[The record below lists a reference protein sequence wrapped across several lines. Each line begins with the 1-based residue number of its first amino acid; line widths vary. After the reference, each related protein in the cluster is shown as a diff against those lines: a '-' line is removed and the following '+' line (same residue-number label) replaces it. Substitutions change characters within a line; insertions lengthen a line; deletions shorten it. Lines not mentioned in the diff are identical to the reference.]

1 MNANNIFDT
10 DFQDFIK
17 ALNECDVAY
26 ILVGG
31 KAVILHGYSRSTGDM
46 DIWVNRTAA
55 NHQQLI
61 RAFKAFGLPSDMI
74 LLADFIR
81 GEPFD
86 VFTFG
91 RSPIAIDIMLSVK
104 GLDFET
110 AFENAVWCDF
120 DDFRLR
126 YLRLDDL
133 LTAKRAA
140 GRYKDLDDI
149 EHLEK

>member
-10 DFQDFIK
+10 DFQDFIQ
-17 ALNECDVAY
+17 ALNCCEVAY

-46 DIWVNRTAA
+46 DIWVERTAA
-55 NHQQLI
+55 NYDRLMRSFAQ
-61 RAFKAFGLPSDMI
+61 FGFPTNVI
-74 LLADFIR
+74 LLTDFMR

-91 RSPIAIDIMLSVK
+91 RSPIAIDVMLAVK
-104 GLDFET
+104 GLEFEA
-110 AFENAVWCDF
+110 AFANAIWYDF
-120 DDFRLR
+120 DDFRVR